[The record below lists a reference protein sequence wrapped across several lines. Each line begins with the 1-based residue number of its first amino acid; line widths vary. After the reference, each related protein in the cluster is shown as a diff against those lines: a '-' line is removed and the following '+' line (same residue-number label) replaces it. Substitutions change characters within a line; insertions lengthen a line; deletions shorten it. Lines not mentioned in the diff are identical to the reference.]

1 MSVRLGLR
9 GCRPLPGLGRQVPP
23 GATRVGSSS
32 PCSEV
37 CRVAAAAGWA
47 GRADSVLVAAA
58 GGSGSP

>member
-1 MSVRLGLR
+1 MSVHLGLR
-9 GCRPLPGLGRQVPP
+9 GCHPLPGLGRRVPP

-32 PCSEV
+32 PCSEA
-37 CRVAAAAGWA
+37 CGVAVVAGWA